1 MQDTAMTPPKAIQY
15 PDELTQND
23 PPGADFHID
32 ANPDGTRPTSITTHS
47 TPIVRRVNPP
57 TTHDPTKRPPWKK
70 HKFHSRPPTSDWAVL
85 WPRPASYYCP
95 PKASRLTN
103 WAGCHYIDQPAVFDP
118 EIEGLPDWMKPNG
131 EKEGRLWSGV
141 DRVVEVPGEKK
152 IKTVEDEWKGL
163 KRRAVGGEHDVK
175 EWVEEE
181 GVTWDGKSVEEE
193 GEGEIGDG
201 EKIIN
206 TVPHITSLF
215 ERTWS
220 SESTSMTIPT
230 PMLSMTTP
238 SLAPTPTTEI
248 LLIDAPLNQAP
259 DHLVSSLKK
268 SDVTVVIISLS
279 NLGALIILAV
289 AIALIRRGV
298 WKRRNE
304 QQEEESRKNRR
315 KIAASGSMG
324 QRNKE
329 NSEERG
335 EDTTG
340 KTKVQG
346 ECGQGVPVP

>member
-1 MQDTAMTPPKAIQY
+1 MPPPKAIQY
-15 PDELTQND
+15 PDELIQNG
-23 PPGADFHID
+23 PSGADFHID
-32 ANPDGTRPTSITTHS
+32 ANPEGTKPTTTTTYS
-47 TPIVRRVNPP
+47 TPIVRRANPP

-70 HKFHSRPPTSDWAVL
+70 HKFQSRPPTSDWAVL

-95 PKASRLTN
+95 PEASRLTN

-163 KRRAVGGEHDVK
+163 KRRTVEGEDDVK

-181 GVTWDGKSVEEE
+181 GMTWDGKSVEEE
-193 GEGEIGDG
+193 GEGGIGDG
-201 EKIIN
+201 KKIIN
-206 TVPHITSLF
+206 AVPHIPSSF

-220 SESTSMTIPT
+220 SESTSMAAPT
-230 PMLSMTTP
+230 PMLSMMTP

-248 LLIDAPLNQAP
+248 SLTNSSRNQAL
-259 DHLVSSLKK
+259 DHLASSINK
-268 SDVTVVIISLS
+268 SNITVAIIWLS
-279 NLGALIILAV
+279 NLGAIIILV
-289 AIALIRRGV
+289 VVIALIRRKA
-298 WKRRNE
+298 WMRWNE

-315 KIAASGSMG
+315 KITASGSMI
-324 QRNKE
+324 QPNKE

-335 EDTTG
+335 GDTTG
-340 KTKVQG
+340 QTNVQG
-346 ECGQGVPVP
+346 ECGQGVPMP